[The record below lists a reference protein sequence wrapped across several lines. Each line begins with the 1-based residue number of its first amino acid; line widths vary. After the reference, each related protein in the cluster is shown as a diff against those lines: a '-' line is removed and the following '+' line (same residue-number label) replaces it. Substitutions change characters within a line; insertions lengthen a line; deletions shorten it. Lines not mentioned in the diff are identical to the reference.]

1 MKLLHLL
8 SLCTAMACSIATAH
22 TYPRYTN
29 ATTQALEIEAQLMLS
44 PDSIEKARRVSIGD
58 NAENAAYW
66 NGDKPLP
73 AAQVADLLQLS
84 LAAGS
89 TGAEDWFTNAAG
101 DVLVFVARPG
111 VGAKHYVFTVF
122 NLKNEEWYKTG
133 TYHFI
138 TRHLHIRWQ
147 DAAIGNRGLTIV
159 ATSPNG
165 TLRVEK
171 HFDFA
176 EPRDTFCAYDAP
188 DEAPD
193 MGLNT
198 PEPAPTPQ
206 QSPEWAPRF
215 IHYSSYG
222 YPRYDN
228 DVTRALEA
236 EIALMN
242 GKIHPKQGR
251 RAFAAFIPDNIACW
265 DGHQAIPAAR
275 VADLLQLSKKHG
287 YSVADDWFTNA
298 SGSVIAFVAQPGN
311 GAVSDVFTVFRRSG
325 SVYRRVGVY
334 TFTRRALN
342 LCPNELELTEES
354 LTLTYSTPNNN
365 TRFTKTFSFRSAE
378 DSCCAFEDVTER
390 NDCGKDTRPNRY
402 VGLPELAASPA
413 RERLQPS
420 NEITRRLRRAEQL
433 FFYSPASIA
442 NPEQLQGENP
452 LMLLYLNK
460 LRHGNVVDWISDAKS
475 NTIAFISR
483 SGVKHEVITTYTF
496 HVYRTSDQ
504 GYKLIGTYNLLFSP
518 YELKWDP
525 AQTYFRHNGLHVRC
539 SDLGGTRHTGAIF
552 HYSQP
557 TGNVQLN

>member
-1 MKLLHLL
+1 
-8 SLCTAMACSIATAH
+8 MACSFAAAH

-29 ATTQALEIEAQLMLS
+29 ATTQALQAEFQLMQA
-44 PDSIEKARRVSIGD
+44 PDSAEKARRVSIGD
-58 NAENAAYW
+58 NAENAVYW

-111 VGAKHYVFTVF
+111 AGAKHYVFTVF
-122 NLKNEEWYKTG
+122 RLKDDEWHKTG

-138 TRHLHIRWQ
+138 SRHLHICWQ
-147 DAAIGNRGLTIV
+147 DAAIGHSGLTIV

-176 EPRDTFCAYDAP
+176 EPRDTFCAYDTP
-188 DEAPD
+188 EEAPD
-193 MGLNT
+193 MGLDS
-198 PEPAPTPQ
+198 PAPTPQ
-206 QSPEWAPRF
+206 QAQEWSPRF

-228 DVTRALEA
+228 TVTRAFEA
-236 EIALMN
+236 EVALMN
-242 GKIHPKQGR
+242 GPVCPEKGR
-251 RAFAAFIPDNIACW
+251 SAFVALNPNNAAYW

-275 VADLLQLSKKHG
+275 VADLLQLSKKRG

-342 LCPNELELTEES
+342 LCPNELELTDES

-365 TRFTKTFSFRSAE
+365 TRFIKTFSFHTAE
-378 DSCCAFEDVTER
+378 DTCCAFEDVTESH
-390 NDCGKDTRPNRY
+390 DCGNDTRPNRY

-420 NEITRRLRRAEQL
+420 NEITRQLRRAEQL

-442 NPEQLQGENP
+442 TPEQLQGKNP

-504 GYKLIGTYNLLFSP
+504 GYKLIGTYELLFSP
-518 YELKWDP
+518 YELRWNP
-525 AQTYFRHNGLHVRC
+525 AQTYFLDNGLHVRC
-539 SDLGGTRHTGAIF
+539 SDLGGSRHTGVIF
-552 HYSQP
+552 HYNQS
-557 TGNVQLN
+557 TGHVQLN